1 MKQLFCVEWL
11 SQSSDRPPCPALPEP
26 QEGPLPGTPQES
38 LPGFYAKVGAGLGA
52 QQQPPQSLADS
63 DTPLQSPGFPTGQ
76 RNRLC
81 TAAVSDAASVS
92 SADET
97 SGYESEGCR
106 SVSPVYPLSPPRQG
120 SPGPGGDAHS
130 EPPGGPSRRPRTAF
144 TAEQINR
151 LERTFKKQSY
161 VGTREKEELRK
172 KLNLSEKQI
181 KNWFQN
187 RRMKLKRTLQD
198 ALAQACHAK
207 VASQLLHY
215 PELQAYGPGPF
226 AGYYPA
232 QDGTAAYLSAM
243 QYQAPLVSALPALP
257 MEAAVYPYGVPSG
270 VVIPATSA
278 GPGNGNMMRRYH
290 PYAPYY

>member
-1 MKQLFCVEWL
+1 MKRLFCVEWL
-11 SQSSDRPPCPALPEP
+11 SQSSDRPPCPALPAP

-38 LPGFYAKVGAGLGA
+38 LPGFYAKVGAGLCA
-52 QQQPPQSLADS
+52 QQQPPQSRADS
-63 DTPLQSPGFPTGQ
+63 DTPLQSPGFTTGQ
-76 RNRLC
+76 KNRLS
-81 TAAVSDAASVS
+81 TAAVSDAGSVS

-106 SVSPVYPLSPPRQG
+106 SVSPVYPLSPPKQG
-120 SPGPGGDAHS
+120 SPGPGGDARS
-130 EPPGGPSRRPRTAF
+130 EPPGGPGRRPRTAF

-207 VASQLLHY
+207 VASQLMHY

-243 QYQAPLVSALPALP
+243 QYQAPLLSALPALP
-257 MEAAVYPYGVPSG
+257 METAVYPYAVPSG

-278 GPGNGNMMRRYH
+278 GPGNGNMIRRYH
-290 PYAPYY
+290 QYAPYY